1 MLKNYFQLIP
11 VFLFLSILP
20 QLSFSQPKKIKTIV
34 VDAGHGGHDVGAVGN
49 YEGSLRAK
57 EKDITLAISLKLIEE
72 LKKQLPDVNIVPTRT
87 SDIYQSPREKANIAN
102 QANGDLFLCIHADA
116 VNLKTGSRQ
125 IGTKKVT
132 RYKITYK
139 GKGKHRKKISTPYTV
154 TQPVYEYF
162 KIPTTR
168 KGTSVFLF
176 APHKTGDKVKAIAN
190 DEGDFDMEGHDD
202 TTETKIDFNTP
213 EGRAI
218 ALVYAKRFQE
228 KSDLIGTLVND
239 EVEKSG
245 RNALGVKQR
254 QVGIWVLQATNMP
267 AILIETGFISNPED
281 ERYLVSE
288 KGQQEL
294 AEVITK
300 AVIRYKTLIEN
311 ANTGLSK

>member
-1 MLKNYFQLIP
+1 MLKNYSWLIP
-11 VFLFLSILP
+11 IFLIFNFIPQSSI
-20 QLSFSQPKKIKTIV
+20 SQPKKIKTII

-49 YEGSLRAK
+49 YEGSLRAQ
-57 EKDITLAISLKLIEE
+57 EKDITLAISLKLVEE
-72 LKKQLPDVNIVPTRT
+72 LKKQIPNITVVTTRT
-87 SDIYQSPREKANIAN
+87 TDIYQSPKEKANIAN
-102 QANGDLFLCIHADA
+102 QAGGDLFLCIHADA

-125 IGTKKVT
+125 IGTKNVT
-132 RYKITYK
+132 RYKVTYK
-139 GKGKHRKKISTPYTV
+139 GKGKHKKKISTPYTV

-190 DEGDFDMEGHDD
+190 DEGEFDMEGHDD
-202 TTETKIDFNTP
+202 STDTKIDFNTP

-228 KSDLIGTLVND
+228 KSDLIGTLVNE

-300 AVIRYKTLIEN
+300 AVIRYKALMEN